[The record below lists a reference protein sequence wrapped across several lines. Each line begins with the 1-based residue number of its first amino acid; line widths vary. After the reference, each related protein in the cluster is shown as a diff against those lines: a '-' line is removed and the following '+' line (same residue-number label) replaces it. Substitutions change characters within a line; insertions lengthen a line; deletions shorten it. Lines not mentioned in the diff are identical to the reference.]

1 MCGIVG
7 IAGHNV
13 NEMQVDTMLQ
23 SIVHR
28 GPDDFKT
35 ISLEKCKLGFAR
47 LAIVD
52 LDNGQQPYWNENRDI
67 VCIFNGEIYNHNEL
81 RKFLLRRNHK
91 FSTHHA
97 DGEILVHL
105 YEEYG
110 EDFVAKLEGMFAI
123 AIWDVRLKKLLLAR
137 DHFGIK
143 PLFYSFVNS
152 KLHFGSEIKA
162 IKKMQANNEPNIRQ
176 INNFILDGNSKAPE
190 TMYSNIN
197 QVLPGEILEFL
208 TLSNKINL
216 KKYYNP
222 GYNFNKQEVSK
233 LSEIEISTELL
244 SILERN
250 VKRQTMSD
258 VGFGALLSG
267 GIDSSAVAVLASK
280 FTNKQIDTFC
290 AFYPDVDAKGK
301 IDDLLFSRE
310 ISSIIGSSHHEIP
323 ITSTDVANNFSK
335 LIQIFDEPFG
345 GVTTNYFVS
354 QEISKHT
361 KVALTGD
368 GSDEIFGSYQMHRV
382 ASIIMKMSDGTLIS
396 KEDLIYSGLST
407 KQLKI
412 IAKCKNNR
420 DKYEAARIQIRSKN
434 LDMYFKLSEDEPKDT
449 MELNYPDL
457 DLLNFFLVSDVK
469 DLLSNQVLP
478 FVDRLSMHNSVEL
491 RPPFLNTELV
501 DFAFSIPGKIKI
513 KDNESKHILKLA
525 LTNLLPKSLLQR
537 KKEGFVLP
545 LTQWLNG
552 DLRKWSFEKLQENR
566 YKYNPFLNSHE
577 IDKLYNLSNFD
588 FKTANIL
595 WRALI
600 LCEWWHL
607 NYD

>member
-7 IAGHNV
+7 IAGHNLD
-13 NEMQVDTMLQ
+13 EIQVDTMLQ

-52 LDNGQQPYWNENRDI
+52 LDKGQQPYFNENRDI
-67 VCIFNGEIYNHNEL
+67 VCIFNGEIYNHNEW
-81 RKFLLRRNHK
+81 RKFLSSRNHK

-97 DGEILVHL
+97 DGEIIVHL

-110 EDFVAKLEGMFAI
+110 EDFVAKLEGMFSI
-123 AIWDVRLKKLLLAR
+123 AIWDLRLKKLLLAR

-143 PLFYSFVNS
+143 PLFYSFANG

-162 IKKMQANNEPNIRQ
+162 IRKMQANTEPNTRQ
-176 INNFILDGNSKAPE
+176 INNFILDGTSKAPE
-190 TMYSNIN
+190 TMYSNIH
-197 QVLPGEILEFL
+197 QVLPGELLEFS
-208 TLSNKINL
+208 TLSNKIKF

-222 GYNFNKQEVSK
+222 GDNFNKQEVSK
-233 LSEIEISTELL
+233 LSEIEISSEILR
-244 SILERN
+244 ILERN

-280 FTNKQIDTFC
+280 FSNKQIDTFC

-396 KEDLIYSGLST
+396 KDDLIYSGLST

-412 IAKCKNNR
+412 IAKYKDNR
-420 DKYEAARIQIRSKN
+420 DKYESAKIQIRSKN
-434 LDMYFKLSEDEPKDT
+434 LKLYFKLTKDEPKDT
-449 MELNYPDL
+449 IELNYPDL

-525 LTNLLPKSLLQR
+525 LTNLLPKNLLHR

-566 YKYNPFLNSHE
+566 YEYNPFLNSHE
-577 IDKLYNLSNFD
+577 IDKLYNLANFD

-595 WRALI
+595 WRAII